1 MAGLNDQMFGRWL
14 SANETVISVDT
25 MSGKAEAI
33 GYGTTQGIEHK
44 TYSPLLSMIIKELL

>member
-1 MAGLNDQMFGRWL
+1 MVGLNDQMFGRWL

-44 TYSPLLSMIIKELL
+44 TYSLLLSMIIKELL